1 MNGWQ
6 LVPRRLAAVLVLA
19 VLVLVPARP
28 AQAALRVGDATLAV
42 QGSEDWERE
51 NAGDPEIPRTAA
63 GVLQLAR
70 AVWAPPGGA
79 ELASPSDGPV
89 PAQSPGQS
97 CSADAS
103 AAAGGEGGCG
113 THDLDRLYRA
123 LRNPRLD
130 PRVIRSAQRLAAQSR
145 PFLEKEHTTEHF
157 YFRYTTL
164 NADPLQ
170 NVTAAAV
177 RDLGRNLEGDYAAYA
192 AAFVAPRNTTTRIN
206 VYVFHSGA
214 VSWYART
221 SVYTNSIEFNSR
233 WAREACRRKVDAAH
247 ELFHRVQFVSRA
259 KRPDWAGWEK
269 WWTEGTAKWAEEL
282 RRPAVNDWT
291 GWGSHPLTSPN
302 AKEFFARSYDTVL
315 WWVYLSQRKRL
326 AGGDWNVPV
335 KQVLR
340 SYEAGKA
347 GAALA
352 KDVAKIGLKTT
363 FADAL
368 RERYTANYLKDSVN
382 PDPKYLYD
390 DNNAAPLAP
399 CDGGPLAKV
408 LMNVPM
414 PAVDGGVTIESAPL
428 TIKAGA
434 AVYER
439 LDFTPGTAD
448 VVGVSFLSPD
458 GSLADGESRLTV
470 ISEKAG
476 VAKHVHSFSKL
487 PIVYNFD
494 PKGWDVD
501 RAVVIY
507 QSPLKSAAVKR
518 MINPQY
524 FDGHWTVEETWPYG
538 FVYYAVWEI
547 RGDTGADPSA
557 ITVTAEAANQTGVDE
572 HVVQGTGHKNSMTV
586 SYPCFFDCTDGG
598 EFHFSGAVTPGT
610 NFRELTGTMTYT
622 YVDAVGLPA
631 VRAGTWVATR
641 AAW

>member
-1 MNGWQ
+1 M
-6 LVPRRLAAVLVLA
+6 
-19 VLVLVPARP
+19 
-28 AQAALRVGDATLAV
+28 
-42 QGSEDWERE
+42 
-51 NAGDPEIPRTAA
+51 
-63 GVLQLAR
+63 
-70 AVWAPPGGA
+70 
-79 ELASPSDGPV
+79 
-89 PAQSPGQS
+89 
-97 CSADAS
+97 
-103 AAAGGEGGCG
+103 
-113 THDLDRLYRA
+113 
-123 LRNPRLD
+123 
-130 PRVIRSAQRLAAQSR
+130 AAQSR

-177 RDLGRNLEGDYAAYA
+177 RDLARNLEEDYAAYA

-206 VYVFHSGA
+206 VYVFHPGA

-221 SVYTNSIEFNSR
+221 SFYTNSIEFNSR

-259 KRPDWAGWEK
+259 KRPDWAGWAK

-291 GWGSHPLTSPN
+291 GWGNHPLSDPN
-302 AKEFFARSYDTVL
+302 AKAFLARSYDTVL

-326 AGGDWNVPV
+326 SGGDWNVPV

-352 KDVAKIGLKTT
+352 EDVAKIALKLP

-368 RERYTANYLKDSVN
+368 REWHTANYLKDSVN

-399 CDGGPLAKV
+399 CDGGPLKKV
-408 LMNVPM
+408 GVKHELA
-414 PAVDGGVTIESAPL
+414 AVDGGFTRSRTES
-428 TIKAGA
+428 IFQGG
-434 AVYER
+434 AVYES
-439 LDFTPGTAD
+439 LTFPPANAG
-448 VVGVSFLSPD
+448 VVGI
-458 GSLADGESRLTV
+458 SLFAGAGGPADGEGRLTV
-470 ISEKAG
+470 ITEKAG
-476 VAKHVHSFSKL
+476 AMKYLFTTTKVPA
-487 PIVYNFD
+487 VYNID
-494 PKGWDVD
+494 PQRWDVD
-501 RAVVIY
+501 KAVAIY
-507 QSPLKSAAVKR
+507 QSPVKTGSVFLEV
-518 MINPQY
+518 NPQY

-547 RGDTGADPSA
+547 RGDTGADPDA

-572 HVVQGTGHKNSMTV
+572 HVVQGTGHKSSMTV

-622 YVDAVGLPA
+622 YVDAEGLPA